1 MYVGIPTEVKPG
13 EHRVGLVPAGVR
25 ALVAA
30 GHTVGVQ
37 SGAGKGAGIDDAAY
51 AQAGAQV
58 LEEAKTIWAKADMV
72 VKVKEPIESEYA
84 LMRARQII
92 YAYFHLAAVPKLA
105 RALAETKA
113 TAVAYETIQLADGS
127 LPLLRPMSEIAGKMA
142 IQVGARCLE
151 RIQGGKGILLGGVPG
166 VRRGKV
172 AILGAGSVGLSAAK
186 VAHGM
191 GAQVSILDTNV
202 ARLAYIDD
210 VFNGALTTL
219 SADTDN
225 IEIALSEADLVV
237 GAVYLPGAKA
247 PRLVTRKQLALMEA
261 GSVVVDVAV
270 DQGGCFETIYATT
283 HESPTYVVDGIL
295 HYGVSNMPGAV
306 PRSSTYAL
314 TNATTPYALLLAK
327 YGALE
332 AAKNFPPLALGLN
345 SLHGQI
351 VCEPVAEAVDM
362 PFVPWQTASTLT

>member
-1 MYVGIPTEVKPG
+1 MYIGVPTEVKPG
-13 EHRVGLVPAGVR
+13 ENRVGLVPAGVR

-30 GHTVGVQ
+30 GHQVAVQ
-37 SGAGKGAGIDDAAY
+37 KGAGKGAGIDDAAY
-51 AQAGAQV
+51 AQAGAQL
-58 LEEAKTIWAKADMV
+58 LEDAQKLWEKADMV
-72 VKVKEPIESEYA
+72 VKVKEPIASEYA
-84 LMRARQII
+84 RMRQGQII
-92 YAYFHLAAVPKLA
+92 YAYFHLAAVPELA
-105 RALAETKA
+105 KALVESKSI
-113 TAVAYETIQLADGS
+113 AVAYETIQLQDGS

-151 RIQGGKGILLGGVPG
+151 RNQGGKGILLGGVPG

-191 GAQVSILDTNV
+191 GAQVCILDTHV

-219 SADTDN
+219 AADADN
-225 IEIALSEADLVV
+225 IALAISEADLVV

-247 PRLVTRKQLALMEA
+247 PRLVSRKQLALMGA
-261 GSVVVDVAV
+261 GSVVVDVSV
-270 DQGGCFETIYATT
+270 DQGGCFETIHATT

-306 PRSSTYAL
+306 SQTSTYAL

-332 AAKNFPPLALGLN
+332 AAKNFPHMALGLN
-345 SLHGQI
+345 SLNGHI
-351 VCEPVAEAVDM
+351 VCEPVAEAVGM
-362 PFVPWQTASTLT
+362 PFVPWQKAV